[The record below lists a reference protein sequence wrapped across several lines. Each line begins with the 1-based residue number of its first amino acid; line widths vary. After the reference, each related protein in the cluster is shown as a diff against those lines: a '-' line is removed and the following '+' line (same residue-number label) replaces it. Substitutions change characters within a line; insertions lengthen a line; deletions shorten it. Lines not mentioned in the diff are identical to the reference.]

1 MARLTPI
8 EEHQHE
14 EERDIEPKRSRLLFA
29 IALTGVI
36 LIAEVAGGLW
46 AHSLALLSDAAHVF
60 TDLVSLLLSFGA
72 LLIAMRPVTKEH
84 TFGWH
89 RAEVLAA
96 LANGGLLLGI
106 SAFLLWEAYL
116 RLQHPPAVRVTGMLA
131 VAAAGLLVNGIIAIR
146 LRGHARED
154 LNIRSAYLHVM
165 ADLAGSVGVVLAA
178 VIMLPTK
185 WYIVDPILGMAIAL
199 TVLFGSFRLLNDT
212 IHILLEG
219 VPPEIELP
227 EVYERIRA
235 VPGVEDI
242 HDLHI
247 WTICSHL
254 FALSVHITV
263 GERTAEERDQIVQAV
278 NEELGKHFGIAET
291 TIQAESQPCRTEAL
305 IHLVPHQ
312 SGSHR
317 HSH

>member
-1 MARLTPI
+1 MFLNHT
-8 EEHQHE
+8 EDHQHE
-14 EERDIEPKRSRLLFA
+14 EETQVEPKRGQLLFA

-36 LIAEVAGGLW
+36 LIAEVAGGFW
-46 AHSLALLSDAAHVF
+46 SHSLALLSDAAHVL

-72 LLIAMRPVTKEH
+72 LLIAARPVTKEH

-96 LANGGLLLGI
+96 LANGALLLGI
-106 SAFLLWEAYL
+106 SGFLLWEAYL
-116 RLQHPPAVRVTGMLA
+116 RLQNPPTVRVTGMLV
-131 VAAAGLLVNGIIAIR
+131 VAAAGLLANGVIAFR
-146 LRGHARED
+146 LRGHAHDD
-154 LNIRSAYLHVM
+154 LNIRSAYLHVL
-165 ADLAGSVGVVLAA
+165 ADLAGSFGVVLAA

-185 WYIVDPILGMAIAL
+185 WYIVDPILGMVIAL
-199 TVLFGSFRLLNDT
+199 AVLFGSFRLLNDT
-212 IHILLEG
+212 VHILLEG

-235 VPGVEDI
+235 VPGVDDI

-263 GERTAEERDQIVQAV
+263 GERTAEERDQIVQVV
-278 NEELGKHFGIAET
+278 NEELSKHFGIAET
-291 TIQAESQPCRTEAL
+291 TVQAESQPCRTEAL
-305 IHLVPHQ
+305 IHLVPHR
-312 SGSHR
+312 SGSHG
-317 HSH
+317 HSHK